1 MTDRRQR
8 SADEREA
15 DRLERE
21 RKRTGLSGS
30 GPASQP
36 PVPPRPPAQPQPQL
50 PLVEPPPGQPSVAVP
65 APRPLEPA
73 PQDRQPE
80 PATVSS
86 QPPIKSF
93 PSEPEPDQVD
103 ADQFED
109 DHARFEVPSGIR
121 RVSHRDQMAG
131 RKRKP
136 GAVKRRRPPVARRSY
151 SPWIGRVASLIA
163 LVLAGA
169 LIWFL
174 FQLFEPFGTSPHG
187 SVTVTIPPRSSSSE
201 IGNLLARD
209 GVIKS
214 SFFFEARATLA
225 GDRSSMRSGTYH
237 FQLGMSYGSVLTAL
251 TTAPPAAK
259 TTELTLIPG
268 KSRQQIDALLRSQKI
283 SGSYLAAT
291 RHSRLLNPAKYG
303 APRKTP
309 MLEGFLFPST
319 YQLFDPIK
327 ISQLVAK
334 QLQAFKQ
341 SFATLNFGFAARHH
355 LTPYDVLIIAS
366 MIEGE
371 AATEQ
376 DRRYVAS
383 VIYNRLR
390 DGMPL
395 QLDATTRYATGNY
408 TEPLTDSQLNSSS
421 RYNTRNHTGLPPTPI
436 DNPSLAS
443 MQAAAHPA
451 STNYLYFVVKPCG
464 NGSEVFTSNYQR
476 FLRES
481 AQYQQA
487 RAARG
492 GRSPTHC

>member
-1 MTDRRQR
+1 MSDRSER
-8 SADEREA
+8 SAEEREA
-15 DRLERE
+15 ARRERE
-21 RKRTGLSGS
+21 RRRLGLA
-30 GPASQP
+30 PMP
-36 PVPPRPPAQPQPQL
+36 PEPPATEPRAPEPSAPEPVDESRFEPAEPRSFEPEEDVPFEHPPEPVVRAAPRRRARAATDEPTGPSHRRRL
-50 PLVEPPPGQPSVAVP
+50 LALIPLVIAAV
-65 APRPLEPA
+65 
-73 PQDRQPE
+73 
-80 PATVSS
+80 
-86 QPPIKSF
+86 
-93 PSEPEPDQVD
+93 
-103 ADQFED
+103 
-109 DHARFEVPSGIR
+109 
-121 RVSHRDQMAG
+121 
-131 RKRKP
+131 
-136 GAVKRRRPPVARRSY
+136 
-151 SPWIGRVASLIA
+151 
-163 LVLAGA
+163 LV
-169 LIWFL
+169 WFL
-174 FQLFEPFGTSPHG
+174 IELFQPLHGSPHG
-187 SVTVTIPPRSSSSE
+187 RITVQVPAHSSASQ
-201 IGNLLARD
+201 IGKLLAHD
-209 GVIKS
+209 GVISS
-214 SFFFEARATLA
+214 SFFFELRATLN
-225 GDRSSMRSGTYH
+225 GERSDLRSGTYH
-237 FQLGMSYGSVLTAL
+237 LQLGMSYGSVLTAL

-283 SGSYLAAT
+283 KGSYLAST
-291 RHSRLLNPAKYG
+291 RHSPLLNPVKYG
-303 APRKTP
+303 APRKTS
-309 MLEGFLFPST
+309 MLEGFMFPST

-327 ISQLVAK
+327 ISQLVTK

-341 SFATLNFGFAARHH
+341 NFATLNFGFAKRHH

-421 RYNTRNHTGLPPTPI
+421 PYNTRNHTGLPPTPI
-436 DNPSLAS
+436 DSPGLAS

-464 NGSEVFTSNYQR
+464 NGAEVFTGNYQQ
-476 FLRES
+476 FLRDS

>member
-1 MTDRRQR
+1 MSERSER
-8 SADEREA
+8 SAEEREA
-15 DRLERE
+15 ARRERE
-21 RKRTGLSGS
+21 RRRLGLA
-30 GPASQP
+30 PTP
-36 PVPPRPPAQPQPQL
+36 P
-50 PLVEPPPGQPSVAVP
+50 EPPPPEPVDEVPFDPADDLAFDDLPPEGEAVEPAEPPVRSASRRRARAPRARAPRALRAP
-65 APRPLEPA
+65 APRAGTDEPT
-73 PQDRQPE
+73 R
-80 PATVSS
+80 
-86 QPPIKSF
+86 
-93 PSEPEPDQVD
+93 
-103 ADQFED
+103 
-109 DHARFEVPSGIR
+109 H
-121 RVSHRDQMAG
+121 SHR
-131 RKRKP
+131 
-136 GAVKRRRPPVARRSY
+136 RR
-151 SPWIGRVASLIA
+151 L
-163 LVLAGA
+163 LA
-169 LIWFL
+169 LIPLVIAAVLVWFL
-174 FQLFEPFGTSPHG
+174 IELFQPFLGSPHG
-187 SVTVTIPPRSSSSE
+187 HVTVQVPARSSASQ
-201 IGNLLARD
+201 IGKLLAHD
-209 GVIKS
+209 GVISS
-214 SFFFEARATLA
+214 SFFFELRATLD
-225 GDRSSMRSGTYH
+225 GERSDLRSGTYH
-237 FQLGMSYGSVLTAL
+237 LRYGMSYGSVLTTL

-408 TEPLTDSQLNSSS
+408 TEPLTDSQLDSSS

-451 STNYLYFVVKPCG
+451 RTNYLYFVVKPCG
-464 NGSEVFTSNYQR
+464 NGSEVFTSNYQQ

-487 RAARG
+487 RTARG

>member
-1 MTDRRQR
+1 MAERPER
-8 SADEREA
+8 SAEDREA
-15 DRLERE
+15 ARRERE
-21 RKRTGLSGS
+21 RRRLGIAPT
-30 GPASQP
+30 P
-36 PVPPRPPAQPQPQL
+36 P
-50 PLVEPPPGQPSVAVP
+50 ESP
-65 APRPLEPA
+65 APERPA
-73 PQDRQPE
+73 PERQAPEPDGESLFEPVDDLQLEEDLQPE
-80 PATVSS
+80 PVVSS
-86 QPPIKSF
+86 AP
-93 PSEPEPDQVD
+93 
-103 ADQFED
+103 
-109 DHARFEVPSGIR
+109 
-121 RVSHRDQMAG
+121 
-131 RKRKP
+131 
-136 GAVKRRRPPVARRSY
+136 RRRPHVRSRTAEPTTHSHRRRLLALI
-151 SPWIGRVASLIA
+151 PLVIGAA
-163 LVLAGA
+163 LV
-169 LIWFL
+169 WFL
-174 FQLFEPFGTSPHG
+174 IELFQPFGSSPHG
-187 SVTVTIPPRSSSSE
+187 HITVRIPARSGASQ
-201 IGNLLARD
+201 IGDLLAHD
-209 GVIKS
+209 GVISS
-214 SFFFEARATLA
+214 SFFFELRATLD
-225 GDRSSMRSGTYH
+225 GERSDLRSGTYH
-237 FQLGMSYGSVLTAL
+237 LQFGMSYGAVLTAL

-268 KSRQQIDALLRSQKI
+268 NSRQRIDALLRSQGIK
-283 SGSYLAAT
+283 GSYVDAT
-291 RHSRLLNPAKYG
+291 RHSPLLNPVKYG

-319 YQLFDPIK
+319 YQLFDPVK

-341 SFATLNFGFAARHH
+341 NFATINFGYAERHH

-408 TEPLTDSQLNSSS
+408 TEPLTQSQLNSHSP
-421 RYNTRNHTGLPPTPI
+421 YNTRNHLGLPPTPI

-464 NGSEVFTSNYQR
+464 NGSEVFTSNYQQ
-476 FLRES
+476 FLRDS

>member
-1 MTDRRQR
+1 TPP
-8 SADEREA
+8 
-15 DRLERE
+15 
-21 RKRTGLSGS
+21 G
-30 GPASQP
+30 P
-36 PVPPRPPAQPQPQL
+36 PVPEPPAPEPPAPEPPAPEPPVHEPFVSEPPVPERPLQEPVVSSAPRRRTHVRSRTAEPTTHSHRRRL
-50 PLVEPPPGQPSVAVP
+50 LALIPLV
-65 APRPLEPA
+65 L
-73 PQDRQPE
+73 
-80 PATVSS
+80 
-86 QPPIKSF
+86 
-93 PSEPEPDQVD
+93 
-103 ADQFED
+103 
-109 DHARFEVPSGIR
+109 
-121 RVSHRDQMAG
+121 
-131 RKRKP
+131 
-136 GAVKRRRPPVARRSY
+136 GA
-151 SPWIGRVASLIA
+151 A
-163 LVLAGA
+163 LV
-169 LIWFL
+169 WFL
-174 FQLFEPFGTSPHG
+174 IELFQPFGSSPHG
-187 SVTVTIPPRSSSSE
+187 HITVRIPAHSGASQ
-201 IGNLLARD
+201 IGDLLAHD
-209 GVIKS
+209 GVIS
-214 SFFFEARATLA
+214 SGFFFELRATLD
-225 GDRSSMRSGTYH
+225 GERSDLRSGTYH
-237 FQLGMSYGSVLTAL
+237 LQFGMSYGAVLTAL

-268 KSRQQIDALLRSQKI
+268 NSRQRIDALLHSQGIK
-283 SGSYLAAT
+283 GSYVDAT
-291 RHSRLLNPAKYG
+291 RHSPLLNPVKYG

-319 YQLFDPIK
+319 YQLFDPVK

-341 SFATLNFGFAARHH
+341 NFATINFGYAKRHH

-408 TEPLTDSQLNSSS
+408 TEPLTESQLNSHSP
-421 RYNTRNHTGLPPTPI
+421 YNTRNHLGLPPTPI

-464 NGSEVFTSNYQR
+464 NGSEVFTSNYQQ

-481 AQYQQA
+481 AQYQHA